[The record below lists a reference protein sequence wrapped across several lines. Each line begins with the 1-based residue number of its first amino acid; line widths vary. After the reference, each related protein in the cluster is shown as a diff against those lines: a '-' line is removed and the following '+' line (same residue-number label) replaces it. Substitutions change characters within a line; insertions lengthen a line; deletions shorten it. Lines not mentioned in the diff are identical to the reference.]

1 MEEERKSILDWV
13 IASLITF
20 NSLNSPNFKLLYNE
34 NVPDLTLL
42 LIIWQLI
49 HQGKKKKGKKN

>member
-1 MEEERKSILDWV
+1 MEEERKNILYWV
-13 IASLITF
+13 IASLITS

-42 LIIWQLI
+42 LIIW
-49 HQGKKKKGKKN
+49 